1 MFVMKYTNRAMQL
14 ERSENMC
21 RIILISFIA
30 VLAIVGCEQQAEQAM
45 PQYSGKKVG
54 VILSGCGV
62 YDGSEVQEAVI
73 TLLALGKT
81 KAQVIC
87 MAPDIAQLHVIN
99 HLTGEESTGENRN
112 VLVESAR
119 IARGDIK
126 DIKDIKAE
134 DIDALIIP
142 GGFGAAKNL
151 CDFAV
156 KGTDCTVNPE
166 VERLIKDMHA
176 AGKPIGFICIAPVI
190 AAKVLGEYS
199 PVLTI
204 GNDEATAAAIVAMGG
219 KHVVRAVN
227 EIAVC
232 EKNNIVSTPAY
243 MLGPGIAD
251 VAVGID
257 SLVLT
262 VLELSK

>member
-1 MFVMKYTNRAMQL
+1 MHQWGNAARKEVREMYRMISIFFIAIL
-14 ERSENMC
+14 
-21 RIILISFIA
+21 IILA
-30 VLAIVGCEQQAEQAM
+30 CEQQGGQAM
-45 PQYSGKKVG
+45 PQYPDKKVG
-54 VILSGCGV
+54 VVLSGCGV
-62 YDGSEVQEAVI
+62 YDGSEIHEAVI

-81 KAQVIC
+81 KAQIVC
-87 MAPDIAQLHVIN
+87 MAPDIEQLHVIN
-99 HLTGEESTGENRN
+99 HLKGEESAGESRN

-126 DIKDIKAE
+126 DIKEVKAE
-134 DIDALIIP
+134 ELDALIIP

-166 VERLIKDMHA
+166 VERLIKEMHA
-176 AGKPIGFICIAPVI
+176 AKKPMGFVCIAPVI
-190 AAKVLGEYS
+190 AAKVLGEHS
-199 PVLTI
+199 PKLTI
-204 GNDEATAAAIVAMGG
+204 GSDEVTATAIEAMGG
-219 KHVVRAVN
+219 IHVVKAVN

-251 VAVGID
+251 VAAGID
-257 SLVLT
+257 MLVLR